1 MTAPGAAPPGG
12 PPLPGWLGPLVAIVT
27 QVGVPT
33 VVAGVLLYFV
43 LFRIDTSMKYI
54 QQQEDARTQLVMQM
68 QQQLV
73 ETLDQQTDRFE
84 SAIEK
89 NIAAIDR
96 NVAINKDQTDRLE
109 RALGLHRG
117 SP

>member
-1 MTAPGAAPPGG
+1 MSAPGGPGPAPSG

-54 QQQEDARTQLVMQM
+54 QAQEDARTQLVMQM
-68 QQQLV
+68 QKQLV

-84 SAIEK
+84 AAIEK
-89 NIAAIDR
+89 NIAAIEK
-96 NVAINKDQTDRLE
+96 NVAINQEQTTRLE
-109 RALGLHRG
+109 RVLEKKG
-117 SP
+117 P